1 MQTKHEPID
10 QLFGV
15 CNKNKNDTND
25 LSIASTKTKY
35 LKLNTKTQFFLI
47 TFNLCTHFIRDFFPL
62 LFSCQPCQSV

>member
-15 CNKNKNDTND
+15 CNKNKNDTNE

-35 LKLNTKTQFFLI
+35 LKLNTKTQICNTL
-47 TFNLCTHFIRDFFPL
+47 
-62 LFSCQPCQSV
+62 